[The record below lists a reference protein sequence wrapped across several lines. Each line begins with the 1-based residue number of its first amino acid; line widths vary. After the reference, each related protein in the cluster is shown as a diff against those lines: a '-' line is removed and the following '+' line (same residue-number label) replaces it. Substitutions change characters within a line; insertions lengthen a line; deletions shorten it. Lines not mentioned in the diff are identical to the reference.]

1 MLALDFAV
9 FVFVSA
15 VTVKPPFPLHFKSEF
30 PNDLINHHIR
40 KHRRSQRFPRGVR
53 AHQEVQIRR
62 ETVLVTFGEVD
73 FAALHPASED
83 GEGVV
88 VDVQLSVPGE
98 KIIASWERVAKRRE
112 WVVRRWVGRVIGW
125 REEVQR
131 IVIWEGW
138 VGRS

>member
-1 MLALDFAV
+1 M
-9 FVFVSA
+9 
-15 VTVKPPFPLHFKSEF
+15 
-30 PNDLINHHIR
+30 
-40 KHRRSQRFPRGVR
+40 
-53 AHQEVQIRR
+53 
-62 ETVLVTFGEVD
+62 
-73 FAALHPASED
+73 HPASED